1 MQLLSQH
8 HLGSPMA
15 RMASDGLRCA
25 KHVRTCPVT
34 CIPQQLRYSKLRTS
48 QPLFLSK
55 LRQSTGAHPTG
66 SCARKC
72 CIAQAQSQEGLD
84 LPSSQRPQLESLKLG
99 QAVRNSVQDA
109 VESLGGRVTV
119 GDVAARAGVKISEA
133 EEALNAL
140 AADSSGTLE
149 VSDSGDVLYV
159 LPNNFKQI
167 IAGKSWLLRA
177 EPFLQK
183 VRDASAYLV
192 RVTFGTALITSVI
205 LVWVTIVAILSSSG
219 KDDDRRRG
227 NNNGYAYANAGPRIW
242 FSPLDVFW
250 YLDPYY
256 MRRRRM
262 RQDSGQGMN
271 FLEAIFSFVFGD
283 GNPNESYEDRRWRL
297 VGNYIQHKG
306 GVVTAEELAPYLDVP
321 SAAKDADSHVVDESY
336 VVPALV
342 RFGGSPEVD
351 QDNNLIYR
359 FPSLQK
365 TGRRQVAPTP
375 SERFALEEEWKLTEA
390 TGGQKTGA
398 IALGVANLVGV
409 VILGGLLADP
419 QTRYSL
425 AQSSLS
431 IVLSSF
437 PALQAYAA
445 AFFAI
450 PLIRWIIN
458 QGRNRDIQQRNQ
470 VRKDVAAFL
479 QRPDDKLRAKL
490 QSAAKQAQRTV
501 ISDKD
506 IVYSSNKDFTDQ
518 SVDLDSENF
527 DKRLA
532 DLDRQ
537 SAVDSRVDR
546 GGQSSPKKKAYDW

>member
-1 MQLLSQH
+1 MKLLAQQNVSCPTAVQRHESARPIRHARVCSIRRPLQQH
-8 HLGSPMA
+8 KYIKLGSSQSVSLSKHPALTPTIRHTQHCCMA
-15 RMASDGLRCA
+15 QANEDGL
-25 KHVRTCPVT
+25 
-34 CIPQQLRYSKLRTS
+34 
-48 QPLFLSK
+48 
-55 LRQSTGAHPTG
+55 
-66 SCARKC
+66 
-72 CIAQAQSQEGLD
+72 E
-84 LPSSQRPQLESLKLG
+84 LPNSQRPQLESLKL
-99 QAVRNSVQDA
+99 QQSVRNSVQDA

-119 GDVAARAGVKISEA
+119 GDVSARAGVKISEA

-140 AADSSGTLE
+140 AADASGTLE

-159 LPNNFKQI
+159 LPSNFKQI
-167 IAGKSWLLRA
+167 VAGKSWLLRA
-177 EPFLQK
+177 EPFFQK
-183 VRDASAYLV
+183 IRDASAYLV
-192 RVTFGTALITSVI
+192 RVTFGTALITSVV

-242 FSPLDVFW
+242 FSPTDVFW

-262 RQDSGQGMN
+262 RQETGQGMN

-297 VGNYIQHKG
+297 IGNYIQHKG

-321 SAAKDADSHVVDESY
+321 AAGKDPESIVVDESY

-351 QDNNLIYR
+351 NDNNLIYR

-365 TGRRQVAPTP
+365 TGRQQVAPTP

-398 IALGVANLVGV
+398 IALGLANLVGV
-409 VILGGLLADP
+409 VVLGGLLADP

-431 IVLSSF
+431 FVLSSF
-437 PALQAYAA
+437 PALQVYAA

-458 QGRNRDIQQRNQ
+458 QGRNRNIQQRNEA
-470 VRKDVAAFL
+470 RKDIATVL
-479 QRPDDKLRAKL
+479 QRPDGKLRAKL

-506 IVYSSNKDFTDQ
+506 IVYSSNKDLSDQ
-518 SVDLDSENF
+518 NLDLDGESF

-532 DLDRQ
+532 ELERQ
-537 SAVDSRVDR
+537 SDFDSKVDR
-546 GGQSSPKKKAYDW
+546 GGQSSSKKKALEW

>member
-1 MQLLSQH
+1 
-8 HLGSPMA
+8 MA
-15 RMASDGLRCA
+15 QAKNEDGL
-25 KHVRTCPVT
+25 
-34 CIPQQLRYSKLRTS
+34 
-48 QPLFLSK
+48 
-55 LRQSTGAHPTG
+55 
-66 SCARKC
+66 
-72 CIAQAQSQEGLD
+72 E
-84 LPSSQRPQLESLKLG
+84 LPNSQRPQLESLKL
-99 QAVRNSVQDA
+99 QQSVRNSVQDA

-119 GDVAARAGVKISEA
+119 GDVSARAGVKISEA

-140 AADSSGTLE
+140 AADASGTLE

-159 LPNNFKQI
+159 LPSNFKQI

-177 EPFLQK
+177 EPFFQK

-192 RVTFGTALITSVI
+192 RVTFGTALITSVV

-242 FSPLDVFW
+242 FSPTDVFW

-262 RQDSGQGMN
+262 RQETGQGMN

-321 SAAKDADSHVVDESY
+321 PAGKDPESIVVDESY

-351 QDNNLIYR
+351 KDNNLIYR

-375 SERFALEEEWKLTEA
+375 SERFALEQEWKLTEA

-398 IALGVANLVGV
+398 IALGLANLVGV
-409 VILGGLLADP
+409 VVLGGLLADP

-431 IVLSSF
+431 FVLSSF
-437 PALQAYAA
+437 PALQVYAA

-458 QGRNRDIQQRNQ
+458 QGRNRNIQQRNEA
-470 VRKDVAAFL
+470 RKDIATVL
-479 QRPDDKLRAKL
+479 QRPDGKLRAKL

-506 IVYSSNKDFTDQ
+506 IVYSSNKDFSDQ
-518 SVDLDSENF
+518 NLDLDGESF

-532 DLDRQ
+532 ELERQ
-537 SAVDSRVDR
+537 SDFDSKVDR
-546 GGQSSPKKKAYDW
+546 GGQSSSKKKAFEW